1 MPLQHKSFYTSANVF
16 ISNVGHESVE
26 ARLAKI
32 INIDAPLKGATMM
45 TRSARVDR
53 IGVE

>member
-1 MPLQHKSFYTSANVF
+1 MPLQHNSFHTLANVF
-16 ISNVGHESVE
+16 ISNVGPETVE

-32 INIDAPLKGATMM
+32 IDIDDLLKGATMM